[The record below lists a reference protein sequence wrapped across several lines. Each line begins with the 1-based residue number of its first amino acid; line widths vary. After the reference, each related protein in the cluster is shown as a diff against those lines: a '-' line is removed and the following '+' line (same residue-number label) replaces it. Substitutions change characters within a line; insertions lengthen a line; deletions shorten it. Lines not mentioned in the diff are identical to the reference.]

1 MLKILSYFLAIR
13 YQRIVFNGQIYR
25 WTVVN
30 VGVLQ
35 GLISE
40 PVLIYINEL
49 LTGLSMSP
57 KVFTNVTYGF
67 FDNDMTPSANDL
79 IKFNGIYQWKM
90 GFIPDPSKLLSCKL
104 HAISFIYLFIYFLI
118 YLFVYLFIYS
128 FIHLFLFIHLF
139 IYLFIYLFIL

>member
-1 MLKILSYFLAIR
+1 MDIWNSFDKREQQGVLLKLKQNEVSGNMLKILSFFLAIR

-30 VGVLQ
+30 AGVLQ

-67 FDNDMTPSANDL
+67 FDN
-79 IKFNGIYQWKM
+79 F
-90 GFIPDPSKLLSCKL
+90 F
-104 HAISFIYLFIYFLI
+104 
-118 YLFVYLFIYS
+118 
-128 FIHLFLFIHLF
+128 
-139 IYLFIYLFIL
+139 